1 MRVPALDTLHGH
13 LECLAVRRLMDGSPA
28 FLFRGERNTYP
39 HTLSSMDRHYHND
52 DLDDWAK
59 SDLEDVT
66 AFAMKTALQIPGSP
80 DASVRLPPKLAGAFA
95 QHYGLPTQVF
105 DFTASPK
112 IAIGFAANRSW
123 HKDYPQFGLI
133 GVLNVAT
140 LRASGAAE
148 AFDLREFSQALRAR
162 KQEAFGVIYN
172 GFQPDGFDDLKR
184 EEIAKDIGLEW
195 LVFVHLPND
204 ESYLRIT
211 GSDADLVDLTD
222 DVFARVPQD
231 MMDEFVIQKRGV
243 HPEAARVL
251 AQEIPAFER
260 TKAENAARW
269 TEVRAC

>member
-1 MRVPALDTLHGH
+1 MDALHSQ
-13 LECLAVRRLMDGSPA
+13 LESLADLRLTDGSPA
-28 FLFRGERNTYP
+28 FLFRGERDTYP

-52 DLDDWAK
+52 DLDDLAK

-66 AFAMKTALQIPGSP
+66 AFAMRTELPVPGSS

-123 HKDYPQFGLI
+123 HKDYPPFGLM

-140 LRASGAAE
+140 LRAYGAAE
-148 AFDLREFSQALRAR
+148 VFDLRGFNQALRAR
-162 KQEAFGVIYN
+162 KQEAFGVIYSR
-172 GFQPDGFDDLKR
+172 FRPDGFDDLKHV
-184 EEIAKDIGLEW
+184 EIARDIGLEW
-195 LVFVHLPND
+195 LVFGHLPND

-211 GSDADLVDLTD
+211 GSDADLVDPTGD
-222 DVFARVPQD
+222 DFASVPQD
-231 MMDEFVIQKRGV
+231 IVDAFVNQNGV
-243 HPEAARVL
+243 LHPEAASIL
-251 AQEIPAFER
+251 AREIPNVER

-269 TEVRAC
+269 GGASNT